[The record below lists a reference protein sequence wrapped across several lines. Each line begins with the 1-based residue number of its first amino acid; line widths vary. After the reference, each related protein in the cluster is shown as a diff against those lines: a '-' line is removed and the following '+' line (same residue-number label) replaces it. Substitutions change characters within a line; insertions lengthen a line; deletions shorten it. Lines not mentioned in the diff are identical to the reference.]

1 MISSGKV
8 RSIIFKINF
17 FYRDDQ
23 HYISF
28 VRDLFRTT
36 VGIEKKLGDD
46 DISVHAIHRHLR
58 RNFMFMKNRHE
69 VVNWTI
75 INWNIFKKAD
85 VTSIIQMQLVR

>member
-46 DISVHAIHRHLR
+46 DISVHA
-58 RNFMFMKNRHE
+58 